1 MTTYLRPIA
10 LALAIAS
17 GAFPSTVFAGVKEG
31 VAAYEA
37 KDYATALTELQALA
51 EQGDAKA
58 QAYLGL
64 MYAFG
69 NGVPLDYAQAL
80 KWYRLAVVMV
90 CGSAGSD
97 SARAAWHT
105 ACLAAMA
112 VEVFTASA
120 PFCLE
125 SFSPLTPRTRGVC
138 R

>member
-80 KWYRLAVVMV
+80 KWYRLAVEQ
-90 CGSAGSD
+90 D
-97 SARAAWHT
+97 NARAQNGLGYLYQYGKET
-105 ACLAAMA
+105 LDAMN
-112 VEVFTASA
+112 ED
-120 PFCLE
+120 
-125 SFSPLTPRTRGVC
+125 
-138 R
+138 